1 MGARGNNDWA
11 KKFQKICP
19 DGGDLQFAVWEL
31 QVAEWS
37 LWGKRR
43 VNFHTTCMIRARRI
57 KFSRRTV
64 DSAKFEIRD
73 HAWKSSGIS
82 SRTRISN
89 SWQKQHLNL
98 PRLLSG
104 NLQPVASRVLTI
116 RSTNSIL
123 LKVKF
128 SRILDLRL
136 HVSHVLLLVAISYD
150 RSRYSS
156 TLDVTVHESDRPRSI
171 IWQTTVPPGFRI
183 AFVRVQNPIP
193 WFSGIL
199 KSQRLNPGSRV
210 ALAVAVARLF

>member
-1 MGARGNNDWA
+1 MAVLLTSWNYKSFQISLFFKNRGACNIWSATDDWTGYGSSGEWWLG
-11 KKFQKICP
+11 KFQKICP

-73 HAWKSSGIS
+73 HAWKSSGSS

-104 NLQPVASRVLTI
+104 NLPPVASR
-116 RSTNSIL
+116 
-123 LKVKF
+123 
-128 SRILDLRL
+128 
-136 HVSHVLLLVAISYD
+136 H
-150 RSRYSS
+150 
-156 TLDVTVHESDRPRSI
+156 
-171 IWQTTVPPGFRI
+171 
-183 AFVRVQNPIP
+183 
-193 WFSGIL
+193 
-199 KSQRLNPGSRV
+199 LNIQ
-210 ALAVAVARLF
+210 LANTWK

>member
-1 MGARGNNDWA
+1 MISWHHKSCHYSLKIVGHATSDLQLMIEQAMGARGNNDWA

-104 NLQPVASRVLTI
+104 NLPPVASRDVRIQLI
-116 RSTNSIL
+116 NST
-123 LKVKF
+123 
-128 SRILDLRL
+128 
-136 HVSHVLLLVAISYD
+136 
-150 RSRYSS
+150 RY
-156 TLDVTVHESDRPRSI
+156 RP
-171 IWQTTVPPGFRI
+171 I
-183 AFVRVQNPIP
+183 A
-193 WFSGIL
+193 SGRMQAQ
-199 KSQRLNPGSRV
+199 S
-210 ALAVAVARLF
+210 

>member
-1 MGARGNNDWA
+1 MCVGMYSGEAISRLHHKAWIGVSIGRCISHHCLCLRA
-11 KKFQKICP
+11 P
-19 DGGDLQFAVWEL
+19 ATLAHLQFAVWEL

-104 NLQPVASRVLTI
+104 NLPPVASRDVRIQLI
-116 RSTNSIL
+116 NS
-123 LKVKF
+123 
-128 SRILDLRL
+128 
-136 HVSHVLLLVAISYD
+136 Y
-150 RSRYSS
+150 
-156 TLDVTVHESDRPRSI
+156 
-171 IWQTTVPPGFRI
+171 
-183 AFVRVQNPIP
+183 
-193 WFSGIL
+193 
-199 KSQRLNPGSRV
+199 PGSCI
-210 ALAVAVARLF
+210 

>member
-1 MGARGNNDWA
+1 MGAWGTEDWQ
-11 KKFQKICP
+11 KKFVKICP
-19 DGGDLQFAVWEL
+19 GGGDLKFAVWEL

-104 NLQPVASRVLTI
+104 NLPPVASRDVRIQLI
-116 RSTNSIL
+116 NSTGTTSTA
-123 LKVKF
+123 V
-128 SRILDLRL
+128 RILN
-136 HVSHVLLLVAISYD
+136 LL
-150 RSRYSS
+150 SS
-156 TLDVTVHESDRPRSI
+156 TFSI
-171 IWQTTVPPGFRI
+171 Q
-183 AFVRVQNPIP
+183 
-193 WFSGIL
+193 L
-199 KSQRLNPGSRV
+199 
-210 ALAVAVARLF
+210 